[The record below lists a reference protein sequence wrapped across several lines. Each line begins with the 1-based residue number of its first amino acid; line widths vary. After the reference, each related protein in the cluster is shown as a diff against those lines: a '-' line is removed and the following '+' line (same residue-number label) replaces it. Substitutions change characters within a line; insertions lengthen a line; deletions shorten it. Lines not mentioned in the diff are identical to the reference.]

1 MHTDRKLENF
11 PLNEVFTQM
20 KTLKRATVTSS
31 FFFFTVTSNL
41 RCETHATLYGVEY
54 FIRRIIFLECDE
66 FHVCRGNDQVD
77 TC

>member
-1 MHTDRKLENF
+1 MHTYIKLENF
-11 PLNEVFTQM
+11 PLNEVFTQV
-20 KTLKRATVTSS
+20 KTLKRATVTF

-41 RCETHATLYGVEY
+41 RCETHAALYGVEY

-66 FHVCRGNDQVD
+66 FHVYRGNDQVD